1 MRGPL
6 DVSESSF
13 SEFCR
18 VSAVVALQWGTF
30 SRTVVVDLY
39 IYVCVE
45 RKMMWYMLYLK
56 IVKVRVEDRNL
67 YDYFLL
73 RTSILKSFRYA
84 VIIFET
90 LYVARNITSQYKV
103 WF

>member
-1 MRGPL
+1 
-6 DVSESSF
+6 
-13 SEFCR
+13 
-18 VSAVVALQWGTF
+18 
-30 SRTVVVDLY
+30 
-39 IYVCVE
+39 
-45 RKMMWYMLYLK
+45 MMWYMLYLK